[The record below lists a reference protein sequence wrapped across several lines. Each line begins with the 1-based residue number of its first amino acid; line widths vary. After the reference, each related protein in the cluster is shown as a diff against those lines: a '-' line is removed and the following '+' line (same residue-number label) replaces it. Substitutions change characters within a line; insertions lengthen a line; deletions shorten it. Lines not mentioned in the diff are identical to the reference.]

1 MEIKCLG
8 WREKCMSGE
17 DKELRPEEQWTPV
30 VVISNLYK
38 SLPQHAQT
46 KLLTTKRSFTLFGDA
61 LFLAPWSLLLPGILH
76 PAAGIPELVNT

>member
-8 WREKCMSGE
+8 WTEKCMSGE

-38 SLPQHAQT
+38 SLPQHART
-46 KLLTTKRSFTLFGDA
+46 KLLARNGLSLCLVTPCSCRHGASSCLEFCI
-61 LFLAPWSLLLPGILH
+61 LLL
-76 PAAGIPELVNT
+76 ASQN